1 MTPLAALLQS
11 TWPGATLQ
19 HVAQTGSTN
28 ADLLDQLR
36 AGPEPDAPL
45 LRMADRQTAG
55 RGRLGRSWQGGEAG
69 ASLAFSLAVRP
80 VAADW
85 SGLSLAVGLAVAEAL
100 DPAGARLALKWP
112 NDVWLR
118 DGDGGGDAVGR
129 KLAGVLVE
137 SLPVGG
143 RRWAVIGIGIN
154 LRPSSVQGLP
164 GAACWAEVAPQADA
178 PAVLAALLPRLAE
191 VLAVFDAQGFAPL
204 APRFAARDG
213 LAGRAVVTTDPS
225 CPSGTAHGV
234 APDGTLRIVRPD
246 GSVHP
251 LHAGEVSVRPEG
263 QPLPA
268 APGR

>member
-1 MTPLAALLQS
+1 MTPLATVLQ
-11 TWPGATLQ
+11 TAWPGATLQ

-28 ADLLDQLR
+28 ADLIERLR
-36 AGPEPDAPL
+36 AGPEPEAPL

-55 RGRLGRSWQGGEAG
+55 RGRLGRAWQGGEAG

-80 VAADW
+80 AAADW

-100 DPAGARLALKWP
+100 DPAAERLALKWP

-118 DGDGGGDAVGR
+118 DAAGTGR

-154 LRPSSVQGLP
+154 LWPSSVQRLP
-164 GAACWAEVAPQADA
+164 TAACWAEVAPQADA

-191 VLAVFDAQGFAPL
+191 VLTVFDAQGFAPL

-213 LAGRAVVTTDPS
+213 LAGRTVVTTDPA
-225 CPSGTAHGV
+225 CPGGLALGV
-234 APDGTLRIVRPD
+234 ASDGTLCIRRPD
-246 GSVHP
+246 GAEHR

-268 APGR
+268 AAG